1 MSDNIFFKYQGPFTI
16 IRIIEICGS
25 KSHFDLNKTIKINN
39 ITDLFRAKTN
49 DISFLNSAKYKN
61 QALKTKGKLT
71 KLERKLQKKEAT
83 LYQLL
88 KEL

>member
-49 DISFLNSAKYKN
+49 DITFLNSAKYKN
-61 QALKTKGKLT
+61 QSIKCKATACITNKDLT
-71 KLERKLQKKEAT
+71 K
-83 LYQLL
+83 
-88 KEL
+88 